1 MSETINEF
9 DEELVDIID
18 TNDAS
23 DESDDEAVGNVKIS
37 DDVVAT
43 IAGVATMGC
52 SGVFGMAGTFAGDI
66 AEKLGA
72 KKNPNKG
79 VKVEMTE
86 TSARVDLYIIVKYG
100 VRIPELAWEI
110 QEEVKNS
117 IESMTGLMVD
127 KVNIH
132 IEGVNFDEEEKEPQ
146 DNITEE

>member
-43 IAGVATMGC
+43 IAGVAVMGC
-52 SGVFGMAGTFAGDI
+52 SGVFGMAGTFAGGI

-72 KKNPNKG
+72 KKNPSKG

-86 TSARVDLYIIVKYG
+86 TNASIDLYIIVKYG

-117 IESMTGLMVD
+117 IESMTGLIVD

-132 IEGVNFDEEEKEPQ
+132 IEGVNFDEEEKKPQ

>member
-23 DESDDEAVGNVKIS
+23 DESEDEMVGNVKIS

-43 IAGVATMGC
+43 IAGVATTGC

-86 TSARVDLYIIVKYG
+86 TSASVDLYIIVKYG

-117 IESMTGLMVD
+117 IESMTGLTVD

>member
-18 TNDAS
+18 TKDAS

-43 IAGVATMGC
+43 IAGVAVMGC
-52 SGVFGMAGTFAGDI
+52 PGVFGMAGTFAGGI

-72 KKNPNKG
+72 KKNPSKG

-86 TSARVDLYIIVKYG
+86 TNASIDLYIIVKYG

-132 IEGVNFDEEEKEPQ
+132 IEGVNFDEEEKKPQ

>member
-23 DESDDEAVGNVKIS
+23 DESEDETVGNVKIS

>member
-117 IESMTGLMVD
+117 IESMTGLIVD